1 VAVEKPW
8 RRPRMERSSCCA
20 QRLTQSDLTRLKRS
34 FQRRTSFLF
43 LLALLLL
50 STLRLVVN
58 ALVEACPN
66 THPDRTAFLM
76 QNVLIADLLERIS
89 SGRLLIPSVEGLSGS
104 GEARILPE
112 MSELELS
119 NLMINSNRIAA
130 VLVHLQGVV
139 EDLHQAQFNKWT
151 RRLSERG
158 ELGDAEAVANQVA
171 EMTLDEELEDF
182 GELDEY
188 RREMGWK

>member
-1 VAVEKPW
+1 
-8 RRPRMERSSCCA
+8 MEMSSCCA
-20 QRLTQSDLTRLKRS
+20 RRLTQSDLTRLKRL
-34 FQRRTSFLF
+34 FLKRTSFLF
-43 LLALLLL
+43 LLPLLLL
-50 STLRLVVN
+50 STLRFVVNSLSEVVLVVHS
-58 ALVEACPN
+58 VPI
-66 THPDRTAFLM
+66 AFLM

-89 SGRLLIPSVEGLSGS
+89 SGRLLIPSVEGLSRS

-139 EDLHQAQFNKWT
+139 EDLHQAQFNEWT

-158 ELGDAEAVANQVA
+158 ELGDAETVATQVA

-182 GELDEY
+182 RELNEY
-188 RREMGWK
+188 RREMGWD

>member
-1 VAVEKPW
+1 V
-8 RRPRMERSSCCA
+8 ERSSCYA
-20 QRLTQSDLTRLKRS
+20 LRLTQSSPTRLKRLLL
-34 FQRRTSFLF
+34 RRTSFRF
-43 LLALLLL
+43 LWPLLLL
-50 STLRLVVN
+50 PILRFVVKSLSVVVLVVHS
-58 ALVEACPN
+58 VPI
-66 THPDRTAFLM
+66 AFLT
-76 QNVLIADLLERIS
+76 QNASIADLLERIS
-89 SGRLLIPSVEGLSGS
+89 SGRLLIPSIEGLSGS

-119 NLMINSNRIAA
+119 NLMINSNRLAA

-139 EDLHQAQFNKWT
+139 EDLHQTQFNEWT

-158 ELGDAEAVANQVA
+158 ELGDAETVATQVA

-182 GELDEY
+182 GVLDQY

>member
-1 VAVEKPW
+1 
-8 RRPRMERSSCCA
+8 MERSSCCA
-20 QRLTQSDLTRLKRS
+20 LRLTQSSLTRLKRL
-34 FQRRTSFLF
+34 FLKRTLFLF
-43 LLALLLL
+43 LSPLLLL
-50 STLRLVVN
+50 PTLRFVVKLLLEVALVVHF
-58 ALVEACPN
+58 VPI
-66 THPDRTAFLM
+66 AFLT
-76 QNVLIADLLERIS
+76 QNMSIADLLERIS
-89 SGRLLIPSVEGLSGS
+89 SGRLLIPSIEGLSGS

-119 NLMINSNRIAA
+119 NLMINSNRVAA
-130 VLVHLQGVV
+130 ILVHLQGVV
-139 EDLHQAQFNKWT
+139 EDLHQAQFTEWT

-158 ELGDAEAVANQVA
+158 ELGDAETVANQVA

>member
-1 VAVEKPW
+1 MK
-8 RRPRMERSSCCA
+8 RSSCCA
-20 QRLTQSDLTRLKRS
+20 LRLTQLDLTHLKRS
-34 FQRRTSFLF
+34 FQRRILLLF
-43 LLALLLL
+43 LLPLLLL

-66 THPDRTAFLM
+66 THTSRTAFLT
-76 QNVLIADLLERIS
+76 QNVSIADLLKRIS
-89 SGRLLIPSVEGLSGS
+89 SGRLLIPNVEGLSGS

-112 MSELELS
+112 MSKLELS
-119 NLMINSNRIAA
+119 NLMINSNRMAA

-139 EDLHQAQFNKWT
+139 ADLYQVQFQEYT

-158 ELGDAEAVANQVA
+158 DLGDTEVVATQMA

-182 GELDEY
+182 GELNEY
-188 RREMGWK
+188 RRKMGWE

>member
-1 VAVEKPW
+1 
-8 RRPRMERSSCCA
+8 MERSSCCA
-20 QRLTQSDLTRLKRS
+20 LRLTQSVLTRLKRS
-34 FQRRTSFLF
+34 FQRRTLFLF
-43 LLALLLL
+43 LSLLLLL
-50 STLRLVVN
+50 SILRFVVKLLSEVVLVVHSV
-58 ALVEACPN
+58 LI
-66 THPDRTAFLM
+66 TFLT
-76 QNVLIADLLERIS
+76 QNVSIADLLERIS

-104 GEARILPE
+104 GEARILPD

-139 EDLHQAQFNKWT
+139 EDLHQTQFNEWT

-158 ELGDAEAVANQVA
+158 ELGDAETVATQVA

-182 GELDEY
+182 GELDLY
-188 RREMGWK
+188 RREMGWE

>member
-1 VAVEKPW
+1 
-8 RRPRMERSSCCA
+8 M
-20 QRLTQSDLTRLKRS
+20 
-34 FQRRTSFLF
+34 
-43 LLALLLL
+43 
-50 STLRLVVN
+50 
-58 ALVEACPN
+58 
-66 THPDRTAFLM
+66 PD
-76 QNVLIADLLERIS
+76 
-89 SGRLLIPSVEGLSGS
+89 
-104 GEARILPE
+104 

-119 NLMINSNRIAA
+119 NLMINSNHLAA

-139 EDLHQAQFNKWT
+139 EDLHQTQFNEWT

-158 ELGDAEAVANQVA
+158 ELGDAETVASQVA

>member
-1 VAVEKPW
+1 
-8 RRPRMERSSCCA
+8 MERSSCCA
-20 QRLTQSDLTRLKRS
+20 LKLTQPGPTPLKRLL
-34 FQRRTSFLF
+34 QKRTSFLF
-43 LLALLLL
+43 LLPLLLPPI
-50 STLRLVVN
+50 LRFVVRSLLEVVLVVHS
-58 ALVEACPN
+58 VPI
-66 THPDRTAFLM
+66 AFLT
-76 QNVLIADLLERIS
+76 QNVSIADLLERIS

-139 EDLHQAQFNKWT
+139 EDLHQSQFNEWT
-151 RRLSERG
+151 RWLSERG
-158 ELGDAEAVANQVA
+158 ELGDAETVATQVA

-182 GELDEY
+182 GELSEY
-188 RREMGWK
+188 RRRMGWD

>member
-1 VAVEKPW
+1 
-8 RRPRMERSSCCA
+8 MERSSCCA
-20 QRLTQSDLTRLKRS
+20 LRLTQSSLTRLKRS

-43 LLALLLL
+43 LSPLLLL
-50 STLRLVVN
+50 PILRFVVNSLSEVVLVVHS
-58 ALVEACPN
+58 VP
-66 THPDRTAFLM
+66 TAFLT
-76 QNVLIADLLERIS
+76 QNVSIADLLERIS
-89 SGRLLIPSVEGLSGS
+89 SGRLLIPSVEGLSRS
-104 GEARILPE
+104 GEARILPD

-119 NLMINSNRIAA
+119 NLMINLNRIAA

-139 EDLHQAQFNKWT
+139 EDLHQAQFNEWT

-158 ELGDAEAVANQVA
+158 ELGDAETVANQVA

-188 RREMGWK
+188 